1 MLLPVRVRVLL
12 SSLVSPPVPLMSLAI
27 AMLSERLICSVPL
40 LITAPVPSVPVVPA
54 LPTSSVP
61 AEMVVVPV

>member
-1 MLLPVRVRVLL
+1 MSVAVPL
-12 SSLVSPPVPLMSLAI
+12 SSFVNTPEPLMSLAI
-27 AMLSERLICSVPL
+27 VRLLERLICSVPL